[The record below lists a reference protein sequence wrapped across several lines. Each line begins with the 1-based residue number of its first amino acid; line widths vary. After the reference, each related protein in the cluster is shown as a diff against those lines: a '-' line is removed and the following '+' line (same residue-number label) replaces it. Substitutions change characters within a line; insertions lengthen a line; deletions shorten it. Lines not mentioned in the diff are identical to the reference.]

1 VDSVKTLE
9 LVRNTFDVETALVPG
24 MEDATYAS
32 LPNCVAKI
40 ASSPSW

>member
-1 VDSVKTLE
+1 VDSVKALE
-9 LVRNTFDVETALVPG
+9 LVRNTFDVGTALVPG
-24 MEDATYAS
+24 MEDAKYAS

>member
-1 VDSVKTLE
+1 VDSVKALE

>member
-1 VDSVKTLE
+1 M
-9 LVRNTFDVETALVPG
+9 ETALVPG

-40 ASSPSW
+40 AELVDEELVVGSVDSETV